1 MWVNPGNNRGA
12 TAVRCHHPPRSTR
25 AGATRMARPH
35 TMPST
40 RTHGR
45 TESARRHPP
54 ANMPHLRPRLL
65 LPHERAGHQLPTTH
79 VLLNVVRHGTTTQ
92 NQTRI
97 TMTLTTRKPTGLP
110 AWPILLIA
118 GVPKAG
124 KSYACAAASAS
135 PLVGRT
141 LWVPVGEDDP
151 DELGGIP
158 GADFDI
164 VQHDGTY
171 RGILTAVQDCVTE
184 LGGDA
189 LPGLL
194 VIDSITRLW
203 NLLSDEAQTSAN
215 KRAAAKAAKYGRSA
229 PEGDVAIG
237 MDLWNTAKSR
247 WEHVIDALRC
257 HRGPSIVTARLD
269 QTAVVDE
276 RGEPTKEKVWKT
288 QGHKSLPWDVGAIV
302 ELTAP
307 GEAVLT
313 GVRSLRV
320 RDAQVARRP
329 FPGFSVDALWRE
341 LGLADDAG
349 AGARQHAQLSADA
362 SLRADDQAGELQA
375 AKARVWAAWVKASGS
390 EDAESLRADFEQATA
405 CPLAEAT
412 TAQLIEYATSLEVGK
427 E

>member
-151 DELGGIP
+151 DELGGDPRSRLRHRPTRRHIP
-158 GADFDI
+158 GNP
-164 VQHDGTY
+164 HRST
-171 RGILTAVQDCVTE
+171 
-184 LGGDA
+184 
-189 LPGLL
+189 GLRNR
-194 VIDSITRLW
+194 T
-203 NLLSDEAQTSAN
+203 
-215 KRAAAKAAKYGRSA
+215 GRRRPA
-229 PEGDVAIG
+229 RFARD
-237 MDLWNTAKSR
+237 
-247 WEHVIDALRC
+247 
-257 HRGPSIVTARLD
+257 RLD
-269 QTAVVDE
+269 HAT
-276 RGEPTKEKVWKT
+276 
-288 QGHKSLPWDVGAIV
+288 
-302 ELTAP
+302 
-307 GEAVLT
+307 VL
-313 GVRSLRV
+313 R
-320 RDAQVARRP
+320 
-329 FPGFSVDALWRE
+329 
-341 LGLADDAG
+341 
-349 AGARQHAQLSADA
+349 
-362 SLRADDQAGELQA
+362 
-375 AKARVWAAWVKASGS
+375 
-390 EDAESLRADFEQATA
+390 
-405 CPLAEAT
+405 
-412 TAQLIEYATSLEVGK
+412 
-427 E
+427 